1 MSEGKFCK
9 KTSGV
14 SSNSL
19 GVFGRM
25 ESRFRNKKSTSSDDS
40 GLSSSLLGT
49 AATNNNFER
58 KITESKFH
66 RAATGTSQQD
76 NVSLYSINNRFVT
89 NYCISLTRLFAH
101 LYMKT
106 VLMTARC
113 LNFILK
119 IIHQVRK
126 Q

>member
-1 MSEGKFCK
+1 MDPDLPKGSSPVLKR
-9 KTSGV
+9 TSGV

-19 GVFGRM
+19 GVFRM

-66 RAATGTSQQD
+66 RVATGTSQQD
-76 NVSLYSINNRFVT
+76 NVSLHSINNRFVT
-89 NYCISLTRLFAH
+89 HHCISLTRLFTH
-101 LYMKT
+101 FYMKQ
-106 VLMTARC
+106 C
-113 LNFILK
+113 
-119 IIHQVRK
+119 
-126 Q
+126 